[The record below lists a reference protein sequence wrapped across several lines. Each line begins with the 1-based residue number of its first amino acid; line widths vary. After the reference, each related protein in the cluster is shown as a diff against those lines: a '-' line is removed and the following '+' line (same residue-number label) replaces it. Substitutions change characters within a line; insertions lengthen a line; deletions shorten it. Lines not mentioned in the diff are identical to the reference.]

1 MRDLCLNG
9 VVPRKTPSHQNFPT
23 ASSNEET
30 RGGKFWDQFDGVRFT
45 QSTPRQASI
54 RREIKDHRSEKN
66 PVKIPHQRSPYNVK
80 IEDRSQG
87 ETLGK
92 SDAAAMHGILPKI
105 FTSSKKIDCVC
116 SVCVCCVCASAVCVC
131 VCCVCWSKIC
141 VLPGPPRP
149 PQDSPSAGPPLRRTA
164 QNFGLF
170 FPFSRHN
177 FLSFFSLLGV
187 LSLNFGGV

>member
-1 MRDLCLNG
+1 MQKQETSVCSWKVEEQPSCMPKKALKTEKATRVLHLLRDLCLNG

-23 ASSNEET
+23 AGSIGET

-54 RREIKDHRSEKN
+54 RRENKGPSLGKK

-92 SDAAAMHGILPKI
+92 SDAAAMHGI
-105 FTSSKKIDCVC
+105 FAKKY
-116 SVCVCCVCASAVCVC
+116 
-131 VCCVCWSKIC
+131 
-141 VLPGPPRP
+141 L
-149 PQDSPSAGPPLRRTA
+149 QA
-164 QNFGLF
+164 QRKCQNYIQLAQ
-170 FPFSRHN
+170 
-177 FLSFFSLLGV
+177 
-187 LSLNFGGV
+187 